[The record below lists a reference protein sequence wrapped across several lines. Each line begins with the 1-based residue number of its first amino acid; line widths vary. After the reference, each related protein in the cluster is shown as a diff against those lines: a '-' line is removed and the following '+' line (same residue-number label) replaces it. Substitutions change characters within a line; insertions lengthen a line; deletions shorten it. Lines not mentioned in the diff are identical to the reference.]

1 MIERSILTKP
11 HIKKE
16 DAPDVITGQGKPSF
30 QQFQLKVDGQ
40 TKASFATLEAAQ
52 KVGLKIKTAHPIVQ
66 VSVYDSLK
74 GGITIITAEKA

>member
-1 MIERSILTKP
+1 
-11 HIKKE
+11 
-16 DAPDVITGQGKPSF
+16 
-30 QQFQLKVDGQ
+30 VDGQ